1 MQVVMRSHA
10 VLINPCKTH
19 FFYLTLPVRNG
30 IAKIAGLIGGFS
42 MQGVQ
47 HYLAVL
53 IKQDKMFL
61 FFLLE
66 RKEELEERKFSFEK
80 LA

>member
-1 MQVVMRSHA
+1 
-10 VLINPCKTH
+10 
-19 FFYLTLPVRNG
+19 
-30 IAKIAGLIGGFS
+30 

-53 IKQDKMFL
+53 IKAGKMFL

>member
-1 MQVVMRSHA
+1 
-10 VLINPCKTH
+10 
-19 FFYLTLPVRNG
+19 
-30 IAKIAGLIGGFS
+30 